1 MTSSKN
7 YSHSNLSE
15 TDDKERRHNKANQFF
30 LLNQYCYSN
39 EKTKITTV
47 PNSFYPSVILSFKS
61 IGVKGWIGTKRVN
74 PLSANPQKWSNTHK

>member
-15 TDDKERRHNKANQFF
+15 TDDTERRHNKTNQFF
-30 LLNQYCYSN
+30 LFNQYYYSN
-39 EKTKITTV
+39 EKTQITTV
-47 PNSFYPSVILSFKS
+47 HNSFYPSVILSFKS